1 MPSETPPPS
10 SIPSVIPRP
19 GDGVLIDIS
28 ELIRGGVRLSQAECE
43 RVPLNPQTGVIR
55 DIPIEEMWDQLEQL
69 LKIPQKPSN

>member
-43 RVPLNPQTGVIR
+43 QFPSGDIR

-69 LKIPQKPSN
+69 LKIPHKPSN